1 MSEKEQKK
9 KEKELKNMADEIR
22 DSDKNPNMQRQPENG
37 NQAARNES
45 GGKDSDVR
53 NSQGRMPVQ
62 QPGPGNYNYQN
73 PYQNNWQNRDITGMI
88 SAEGAETVT
97 IIIRTRIME
106 ICLRGIPMLI
116 REVISRGIT
125 PLREEMRV
133 PVTTAGKRKRV
144 RGKRFFGAYASVLF

>member
-53 NSQGRMPVQ
+53 NSQGRMPVDREITIIRI
-62 QPGPGNYNYQN
+62 PIRITGRI
-73 PYQNNWQNRDITGMI
+73 RDITGMI

-97 IIIRTRIME
+97 IIIRTRIMG

-125 PLREEMRV
+125 PLREEMQA

-144 RGKRFFGAYASVLF
+144 RGKRCFGAYASVLF